1 MVFGWGKLKLEKG
14 TKLWKGQMDKG
25 KTCLIKNIY
34 DVYIKQAEVLFD
46 LYGNIKTKMIQNTYM
61 IYLDLIL

>member
-46 LYGNIKTKMIQNTYM
+46 LYGKYKKNNDSEYM
-61 IYLDLIL
+61 YLDLIL